1 MKKEFGKTAT
11 KYWLTP
17 VQKCSTM
24 TVWYTVYH
32 ISKLNRSIPNV

>member
-17 VQKCSTM
+17 IQKGNTIR
-24 TVWYTVYH
+24 VWYTVYH